1 MRWAVAIVGVLLVAS
16 TGNADDRQRIRL
28 DSSSPALH
36 MPVGE
41 QVVLVEP
48 AFEDHAFM
56 LSDLCDA
63 MSLTSQECM
72 IYPLNGNLGGNA
84 IASVADGNRVI
95 VYDRELSPL
104 IGYEG
109 AEMVVAHEL
118 AHHFCGHLGLPP
130 DPAHELEADLF
141 AGAAMR
147 LMGRSLDSALSAA
160 DLFSTRPSK
169 SHPARGDRVSAI
181 TTGWS
186 QPELGNRC
194 GGRDE

>member
-1 MRWAVAIVGVLLVAS
+1 MRWVVAVVSVLLSAFTGTG

-28 DSSSPALH
+28 DSSSSALH

-48 AFEDHAFM
+48 AIEDYAFILFEI
-56 LSDLCDA
+56 CDA
-63 MSLTSQECM
+63 LGLTSQECM
-72 IYPLNGNLGGNA
+72 IYPLNGDLGGNA
-84 IASVADGNRVI
+84 IATVEDGNRVI
-95 VYDRELSPL
+95 VYDRALSPL

-130 DPAHELEADLF
+130 APAHELEADLF

-147 LMGRSLDSALSAA
+147 LMDRSLDSALSAV
-160 DLFSTRPSK
+160 DMFSTRPSK

-181 TTGWS
+181 TMGWS
-186 QPELGNRC
+186 QPELGKGC
-194 GGRDE
+194 V